1 MSLAPLRWAATLMN
15 VAHKVQ
21 ALLEAQ
27 EKTARAIAK
36 LNEELQAV
44 RLDIERLKT
53 REDVLI
59 AQAEKAAAGAA
70 STVMTHAVSDLSR
83 RLGVIEGQLPRLPPP
98 A

>member
-44 RLDIERLKT
+44 RLDIERL
-53 REDVLI
+53 R
-59 AQAEKAAAGAA
+59 AC
-70 STVMTHAVSDLSR
+70 LS
-83 RLGVIEGQLPRLPPP
+83 GPPPP
-98 A
+98 APIFS